1 MRFVVYGAGAIG
13 GVVGGRL
20 YEHGHDV
27 TLIARG
33 EHLRVIQSVGLRVD
47 SPGGSITLSIPAAS
61 GPADIE
67 WAGDE
72 VVLLAVKGQDTVGA
86 LEALRAAAPPTI
98 AVVCLQ
104 NGVANEREALR
115 RFARVYAVPVM
126 SPTGHLEP
134 GVVQAWSHPVAGIY
148 DIGRYPSGVDD
159 TAREIA
165 AALGSSGF
173 VSEPR
178 ADVMRW
184 KHRKLLMNLGNSV
197 QALFERADG
206 ADDLARAVRA
216 EGEAV
221 LVAAGVEVATAEED
235 RERRGSILQLGPIE
249 GASRGGG
256 STWQSLARGQGTVET
271 DFLNGEI
278 VLLGRLH
285 GVPTPLNERL
295 QRWMAAANL
304 AGAEPGAADL
314 EAFEAESAV

>member
-20 YEHGHDV
+20 FEHGHDV

-33 EHLRVIQSVGLRVD
+33 DHLRAIQSVGLRVD
-47 SPGGSITLSIPAAS
+47 SPGGSVTLSVPAAP

-67 WAGDE
+67 WTGDE
-72 VVLLAVKGQDTVGA
+72 VVLLSMKGQDTVAA
-86 LEALRAAAPPTI
+86 LGELRAAAPASI
-98 AVVCLQ
+98 SVVCLQ

-115 RFARVYAVPVM
+115 RFEKVYAVPVM

-159 TAREIA
+159 TTAAFA
-165 AALGSSGF
+165 AAFSESGF
-173 VSEPR
+173 VSEER
-178 ADVMRW
+178 DDVMRW
-184 KHRKLLMNLGNSV
+184 KYRKLLMNLGNSV
-197 QALFERADG
+197 QALFERAEG
-206 ADDLARAVRA
+206 ADDLARDVRA

-221 LVAAGVEVATAEED
+221 LVAAGIDHASAEED
-235 RERRGSILQLGPIE
+235 RQRRGSIMQLGAIE

-271 DFLNGEI
+271 DYLNGEI

-285 GVPTPLNERL
+285 GLPTPLNERL

-304 AGAEPGAADL
+304 AGAAPGEADL
-314 EAFEAESAV
+314 TAFLAEG

>member
-20 YEHGHDV
+20 FEHGHDV

-33 EHLRVIQSVGLRVD
+33 EHLRVVQSVGLRVD
-47 SPGGSITLSIPAAS
+47 SPGGTVTLSVPAAA

-67 WAGDE
+67 WTGDE
-72 VVLLAVKGQDTVGA
+72 VVMLAMKGQDTVAA
-86 LEALRAAAPPTI
+86 LEALRLSAPSTI

-115 RFARVYAVPVM
+115 RFDRVYAVPVM

-148 DIGRYPSGVDD
+148 DIGRFPDGVDA
-159 TAREIA
+159 TAEEFA
-165 AALGSSGF
+165 AAMSGSGF

-178 ADVMRW
+178 TDVMRW
-184 KHRKLLMNLGNSV
+184 KYRKLLMNLGNSV
-197 QALFERADG
+197 QALFAGDDG
-206 ADDLARAVRA
+206 VGSLSRDVRA

-221 LVAAGVEVATAEED
+221 LVAAGIEHATSEQD
-235 RERRGSILQLGPIE
+235 RERRGSIMQLGEIE
-249 GASRGGG
+249 GATRGGG

-271 DFLNGEI
+271 DYLNGEI

-285 GVPTPLNERL
+285 GVPTPLNARL
-295 QRWMAAANL
+295 QRWMAAAN
-304 AGAEPGAADL
+304 AEGAEPGSADRAPFL
-314 EAFEAESAV
+314 A

>member
-20 YEHGHDV
+20 FEHGHDV

-47 SPGGSITLSIPAAS
+47 SPGGSVTLSVPAAP

-67 WAGDE
+67 WTGDE
-72 VVLLAVKGQDTVGA
+72 VVLLSMKGQDTVAA
-86 LEALRAAAPPTI
+86 LGELRAAAPPSI

-115 RFARVYAVPVM
+115 RFERVYAVPVM

-159 TAREIA
+159 TTA
-165 AALGSSGF
+165 AFAVAFSESGF
-173 VSEPR
+173 VSEQR
-178 ADVMRW
+178 DDVMRW
-184 KHRKLLMNLGNSV
+184 KYRKLLMNLGNSV
-197 QALFERADG
+197 QALFERAEG
-206 ADDLARAVRA
+206 ADDLTRDVRA

-221 LVAAGVEVATAEED
+221 LVAAGIDHASADED
-235 RERRGSILQLGPIE
+235 RERRGSIMQLGAIE

-271 DFLNGEI
+271 DYLNGEI

-304 AGAEPGAADL
+304 AGAAPGEADL
-314 EAFEAESAV
+314 TAFLAEG

>member
-1 MRFVVYGAGAIG
+1 VRFVVYGAGAIG

-20 YEHGHDV
+20 FEHGHDV

-47 SPGGSITLSIPAAS
+47 SPGGSVTLSVPAAA
-61 GPADIE
+61 GPAEIAWE
-67 WAGDE
+67 GDE
-72 VVLLAVKGQDTVGA
+72 VVLLSMKGQDTVAA
-86 LEALRAAAPPTI
+86 LGELRAAAPPSV

-115 RFARVYAVPVM
+115 RFERVYAVPVM

-148 DIGRYPSGVDD
+148 DIGRYPEGLDD
-159 TAREIA
+159 ITEGFA
-165 AALGSSGF
+165 AAFNESGF

-184 KHRKLLMNLGNSV
+184 KYRKLLMNLGNSV

-206 ADDLARAVRA
+206 ADALARDVRS

-221 LVAAGVEVATAEED
+221 LAAAGIELASAEED
-235 RERRGSILQLGPIE
+235 RERRGAIMQIGEIA
-249 GASRGGG
+249 GATRGGG
-256 STWQSLARGQGTVET
+256 STWQSLARAQGTVET

-278 VLLGRLH
+278 TLLGRLH
-285 GVPTPLNERL
+285 GVPTPLNARL

-304 AGAEPGAADL
+304 AGAEPGSADL
-314 EAFEAESAV
+314 AAFLAEG